1 MTHFIIYVKQ
11 APLLNVYVLFLCMY
25 TIYILIIL
33 KKCQYRYRYRTE
45 IEILISNHHYFQ

>member
-33 KKCQYRYRYRTE
+33 KNVNIAIDIVPK
-45 IEILISNHHYFQ
+45 LKS